1 MDKKPIYIIAG
12 TTSHMRI
19 GKIAAVLA
27 MSHHPVVIEAVKFEE
42 QQVKERKQKELD
54 EMNEKANKLFK
65 DIVDTAE
72 LRMQLGEVYVPKNKY
87 LDQLDRIPVPKK
99 YRKNRFK

>member
-12 TTSHMRI
+12 TGSHI
-19 GKIAAVLA
+19 GIRKIAAALA
-27 MSHHPVVIEAVKFEE
+27 MSHHPVVIQAKKFEE

-65 DIVDTAE
+65 DIIDTAE
-72 LRMQLGEVYVPKNKY
+72 LRMQLGELHIPTKKY
-87 LDQLDRIPVPKK
+87 IDQLDRIPVPKK